1 MEASE
6 RLEALMEEECA
17 VIRQMVGLGECEG
30 KENGLKLEPAS
41 FHGEVNRKY
50 TPGPRKR
57 GPRSEEL
64 RSRVK
69 RISFFVEGK
78 AA

>member
-17 VIRQMVGLGECEG
+17 VISQMVGLGECEG

-41 FHGEVNRKY
+41 FHGESEQEIYSWTTK
-50 TPGPRKR
+50 G

-64 RSRVK
+64 RS
-69 RISFFVEGK
+69 
-78 AA
+78 